1 MLTPSRSTAV
11 AFATYPSLRDR
22 VVLVTGGA
30 TGIGEFMVR
39 AFAAQGARV
48 LFFDVQDEP
57 AQALCAALV
66 ADGAAVSY
74 QHCDLTDLHALRSNT
89 AQVLEH
95 FGTVDVLVNNAAN
108 DVRHTLAEVT
118 PESWD
123 TSIAVNL
130 RHQFFMAQAV
140 VPAMQR
146 AGRGV
151 ILNMSSISW
160 MIPNTGM
167 PMYVTAKSA
176 IVGMTRT
183 LAHQLGKDGIRVNTI
198 LPGAIL
204 TERQKRLWM
213 TPQYEVEVLG
223 AQSLKRHI
231 MPDEV
236 ARLALFLASDDS
248 AAITGQG
255 HIIDGGWM

>member
-1 MLTPSRSTAV
+1 MTPA
-11 AFATYPSLRDR
+11 ADYATYPSLRGR

-30 TGIGEFMVR
+30 SGIGESIVR
-39 AFAAQGARV
+39 AFAHQGAHV
-48 LFFDVQDEP
+48 AFFDVLND
-57 AQALCAALV
+57 AAAALCAALK
-66 ADGAAVSY
+66 AAGNEPFYV
-74 QHCDLTDLHALRSNT
+74 HCDLTDIAALQAA
-89 AQVLEH
+89 AQKVLEQ

-108 DVRHTLAEVT
+108 DARHTLAEVT

-123 TSIAVNL
+123 ASIAVNL
-130 RHQFFMAQAV
+130 RHQFFMSQAV
-140 VPAMQR
+140 VPAMQS

-183 LAHQLGKDGIRVNTI
+183 LAHQLGKDGIRVNSI
-198 LPGAIL
+198 MPGAIL

-248 AAITGQG
+248 AAITGQS

>member
-1 MLTPSRSTAV
+1 M
-11 AFATYPSLRDR
+11 
-22 VVLVTGGA
+22 LVTGGA
-30 TGIGEFMVR
+30 TGIGESMVR
-39 AFAAQGARV
+39 AFAQQGARTI
-48 LFFDVQDEP
+48 FFDVLDEP
-57 AQALCAALV
+57 AQALCATLAGE
-66 ADGAAVSY
+66 GAQVFY
-74 QHCDLTDLHALRSNT
+74 QHCDLTDLDALRSN
-89 AQVLEH
+89 AQQVIDH
-95 FGTVDVLVNNAAN
+95 FGTVDVLINNAAN

-123 TSIAVNL
+123 ASIAVNL

-140 VPAMQR
+140 VPAMQS

-167 PMYVTAKSA
+167 PLYTTAKSA

-213 TPQYEVEVLG
+213 TPAYEVEVLG
-223 AQSLKRHI
+223 AQSIKRHI
-231 MPDEV
+231 MPEEV

-248 AAITGQG
+248 AAITGQS